1 MIIESEEDLM
11 HNIDLCIEVN
21 REITGMNDN
30 IRDSDTL
37 ESTFSSCIYY
47 ESMKLQIA
55 SIVCKLAQNQS
66 FMDGNKR
73 TSFTMLTY
81 YSDNYNVK
89 LKSFS
94 QEKYAEIILKVAN
107 EHWTP
112 ERLSSTIF
120 Y

>member
-1 MIIESEEDLM
+1 MIIESEKDLIR
-11 HNIDLCIEVN
+11 NIELCIEVN

-47 ESMKLQIA
+47 ESTNLQVA
-55 SIVCKLAQNQS
+55 SIVCKLSQNQS
-66 FMDGNKR
+66 FLDGNKR
-73 TSFTMLTY
+73 TSFSMLIY
-81 YSDNYNVK
+81 YSNKYNIK

-94 QEKYAEIILKVAN
+94 QEKYAEIILRVAN

-112 ERLSSTIF
+112 EKLSNIVF